1 MSTATAKEK
10 QEQALARARN
20 GHSKNDL
27 LVMMAFTERG
37 WAPEDVKP
45 RENVFTYKAWQAL
58 GRQVRKGEKGVKVC
72 VYITTEET
80 DKKTGETVERK
91 KPWSSTVFHI
101 DQTDPKK

>member
-1 MSTATAKEK
+1 
-10 QEQALARARN
+10 
-20 GHSKNDL
+20 
-27 LVMMAFTERG
+27 MMAFTERG

-80 DKKTGETVERK
+80 VEQYGIPYR
-91 KPWSSTVFHI
+91 PDRSEEVAAYQGGWRHAGPLDT
-101 DQTDPKK
+101 